1 MKAKNKIQ
9 NSEYANIKSRRDQSY
24 QKGVKPIIG
33 IDIGS
38 SNIKIV
44 QMKKGNRVARY
55 GMETIPVGM
64 INQGRIETPAQ
75 LTEVIKK
82 TMSKYKISGGECALC
97 LSAHELVVREL
108 KLPEMSESQIID
120 NIKHEI
126 TSFLPLSHEEYCI
139 DYKVL
144 EYVKTQENTPGTLRI
159 MVAAVP
165 NNLVAPYI
173 DTLKKANLK
182 VSYVD
187 VIPNIAGKLA
197 KWLIMNSSGSGNID
211 ICIIDIGAHTTNI
224 VIVKDG
230 NYFIHKTIINGSEYI
245 TSIIED
251 KMNLD
256 FIEAEE
262 YKINNNFFNDSIS
275 NSASPH
281 VINFIDYLIMDIE
294 RILEFYRSRNNQKGV
309 DQIYLM
315 GGGSLLKGL
324 PQYMAEHT
332 GIRTTL
338 LSEALPLMNN
348 YDSGAHPS
356 VFYNAIG
363 ATMREEC

>member
-1 MKAKNKIQ
+1 MKAKSKNK
-9 NSEYANIKSRRDQSY
+9 NSEYANLMSRREQSY

-33 IDIGS
+33 IDIGT
-38 SNIKIV
+38 SNIKVV

-55 GMETIPVGM
+55 GMEPIPVGM
-64 INQGRIETPAQ
+64 INQGRIETPPQ
-75 LTEVIKK
+75 LTQVIKK
-82 TMSKYKISGGECALC
+82 TISKYKISGNECALC

-108 KLPEMSESQIID
+108 KLPEMGESQIID

-126 TSFLPLSHEEYCI
+126 TSFLPLDHDEYCI

-144 EYVKTQENTPGTLRI
+144 EYIKTQDNAPGTLRI
-159 MVAAVP
+159 IVAAVP
-165 NNLVAPYI
+165 NNLVEPYI
-173 DTLKKANLK
+173 ETLKKANLK
-182 VSYVD
+182 VTYVD

-197 KWLIMNSSGSGNID
+197 KWLSMGNSGSGNND

-224 VIVKDG
+224 VILKDG

-251 KMNLD
+251 KMNVD
-256 FIEAEE
+256 FMEAEE
-262 YKINNNFFNDSIS
+262 YKMSNNFFNNSIS
-275 NSASPH
+275 NNASTH
-281 VINFIDYLIMDIE
+281 VVNFIDYLIMDIE
-294 RILEFYRSRNNQKGV
+294 RILEFYRNRNNQKGV

-324 PQYMAEHT
+324 PQYVAEHI

-338 LSEALPLMNN
+338 LSEALPLTNGL
-348 YDSGAHPS
+348 DSSSHPS